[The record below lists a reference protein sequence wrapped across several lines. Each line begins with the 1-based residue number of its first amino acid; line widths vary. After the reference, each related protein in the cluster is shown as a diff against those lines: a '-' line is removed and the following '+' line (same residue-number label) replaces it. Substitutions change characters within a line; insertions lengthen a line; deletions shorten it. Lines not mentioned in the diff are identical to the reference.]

1 MRSRM
6 ASFIWKFVCLPK
18 VLLMGLVQRPRLL
31 VGLGVVALCALIWFA
46 GDLAGMQSPEIRLV
60 LIAGIVLAWVFF
72 LIFDHYRAQQGA
84 QLLEE
89 SLQQQ
94 GVEQVERVHGEEKD
108 NIEAVQLRFEKAIA
122 TLKQSK
128 LGKGYRGK
136 AALYALPWY
145 MIVGPSAS
153 GKSTALRESG
163 LQFPFL
169 GENQKG
175 VQGIGGT
182 RNCDWWFTTD
192 AVLLDTAGRYM
203 TEDEDREEWF
213 AFLDLLK
220 KARSKKPI
228 NGVMVA
234 IGINELLEATDQL
247 IEWHAK
253 TIRDR
258 VDELMTHLGMSFPV
272 YLMFTKCD
280 LLEGFGQFFG
290 ELGKSER
297 EQIWGCTLPRPT
309 KSSPAPHEAFE
320 QQYNQLIEGIV
331 ARRLDR
337 FSMTRGESKLSILGF
352 PLQLE
357 SCRPVL
363 TRFVEILFH
372 QNPYQQNPF
381 FRGFYLTSGTQ
392 EGHPIDRIMDSIRK
406 AAGLQAAA
414 VAEPD
419 SLEPKSYFIKNLFTD
434 VIFPDQSL
442 ASPSSRA
449 FRQRGLLR
457 VAVFGLAII
466 GVGLSLFGMG
476 SSYLGNTLMVQ
487 SIQDDS
493 VKLVQIRREHQDS
506 YDSPVFAKNLELLG
520 DLQSRLGHMQDY
532 REQGVPFRLK
542 GFYQADK
549 LFDPLK
555 TLYHRELSH
564 LILRPTQIGLESRLS
579 RFVNVGMAQEPVGTD
594 ENYYDLFKAYLMLSD
609 PEHLDSDFLAKQLQ
623 LLWKGGNPALF
634 APTGQTLP
642 PELQG
647 SLNRNLDFFSRY
659 LVRDYGISRNQDLV
673 RSVRSILQQT
683 PLQERLYQ
691 QTLHRASEG
700 LESYTLQSALE
711 GYQQPHLISDYHI
724 PGVFTKFGWTS
735 AFEKTLDEVL
745 GEYSKEYWVLGE
757 RSPVIENMQS
767 AVQDKYFGDYS
778 QHWFKF
784 LSSIHLRPN
793 KAQSEVL
800 SLFQGLTAPP
810 SPIAIVFEDVK
821 RNTTFQEKVVDQVGE
836 VASGLIEK
844 MKRKIFSDSA
854 SDLHDGS
861 SNQGNPVSKDFKS
874 FHRFLATPENPEGAQ
889 SGLEQY
895 LGELKR
901 VHAIMVG
908 MSSSE
913 GTMEDPIQMGQRIVQ
928 GEANDL
934 TKAVNTVDQLS
945 ANFDLQTQQ
954 SITPFLTE
962 PILLAMQ
969 SVIDQALQSLDRQWV
984 AEVFE
989 PCQKTIAPFYP
1000 FQASDREVAIGDV
1013 ASFFSP
1019 DQGKLWAFVNQ
1030 QLHPFIQE
1038 GDEEWT
1044 LKSWRGLSLP
1054 LSTETLKSLRYAKFF
1069 SSSLFLKGQGTPSV
1083 PFELYPY
1090 SDQGP
1095 SASLVSHI
1103 RFKVGDQEFI
1113 YDMGPTE
1120 WEEFIWPGP
1129 SGSAGSV
1136 LQVKVNGTWESR
1148 ERQGWWGLFRLLEDA
1163 QITPMSESLYR
1174 VNWSWDSQDSRPLRI
1189 QYDLRARRAQ
1199 NPFQPDFFSKFSCL
1213 AHLAERT

>member
-1 MRSRM
+1 MRSRL
-6 ASFIWKFVCLPK
+6 ASLLWKLVCLPK
-18 VLLMGLVQRPRLL
+18 VLLMGLVRRPRLL
-31 VGLGVVALCALIWFA
+31 VGIGLVSLCALIWFA
-46 GDLAGMQSPEIRLV
+46 GDLAGMQSPGIRLL
-60 LIAGIVLAWVFF
+60 LIAGILLAWVFF

-84 QLLEE
+84 QLIEE

-94 GVEQVERVHGEEKD
+94 GVEQVDRVHGEEKD
-108 NIEAVQLRFEKAIA
+108 RIEAVQLRFEKAIA

-145 MIVGPSAS
+145 MMVGPSAS

-175 VQGIGGT
+175 IQGIGGT

-220 KARSKKPI
+220 RARSKKPI

-258 VDELMTHLGMSFPV
+258 IDELMTHLGMSFPV

-280 LLEGFGQFFG
+280 LIAGFSPFFG
-290 ELGKSER
+290 ELEKSER
-297 EQIWGCTLPRPT
+297 EQIWGCTFPRRT
-309 KSSPAPHEAFE
+309 KSSPAPHEAFDQE
-320 QQYNQLIEGIV
+320 YKKLVEGIV
-331 ARRLDR
+331 ARRIDR
-337 FSMTRGESKLSILGF
+337 FSMTRGEDKLSILGF

-363 TRFVEILFH
+363 TRFVEVLFH
-372 QNPYQQNPF
+372 QNPYQENPF

-406 AAGLQAAA
+406 AAGLQEAS
-414 VAEPD
+414 VAEQNN
-419 SLEPKSYFIKNLFTD
+419 LEPKSYFIKKLFTD
-434 VIFPDQSL
+434 VIFPDQNL

-449 FRQRGLLR
+449 YRQRGMLR
-457 VAVFGLAII
+457 VAVFGLAIMS
-466 GVGLSLFGMG
+466 VGLSLFGMG
-476 SSYLGNTLMVQ
+476 SSYLGNKLMVQ

-506 YDSPVFAKNLELLG
+506 YDSPVFAHNLELLE
-520 DLQSRLGHMQDY
+520 DLQSRLGQIQDY
-532 REQGVPFRLK
+532 RDQGTPFRLK

-549 LFDPLK
+549 LFGPLK
-555 TLYHRELSH
+555 ALYHRELSH
-564 LILRPTQIGLESRLS
+564 LILQPTQVGLEARLS
-579 RFVNVGMAQEPVGTD
+579 RFVNVGISHESVGVD
-594 ENYYDLFKAYLMLSD
+594 ENSYDMFKAYLMLDD

-623 LLWKGGNPALF
+623 LLWKEGSPALF

-659 LVRDYGISRNQDLV
+659 LVRDFGISQNQDLL
-673 RSVRSILQQT
+673 RSMRSILKAT

-691 QTLHRASEG
+691 QTLQRASEG
-700 LESYTLQSALE
+700 LEAYTLQTALE
-711 GYQQPHLISDYHI
+711 GYQQPHLISDYRI

-735 AFEKTLDEVL
+735 AFEQTLDEVL
-745 GEYSKEYWVLGE
+745 DEYAKEYWVLGE
-757 RSPVIENMQS
+757 REPMNEQMQH
-767 AVQDKYFGDYS
+767 AVQTKYFGAYS
-778 QHWFKF
+778 QHWFQF
-784 LSSIHLRPN
+784 LSSIHLRTN
-793 KAQSEVL
+793 RAQSEVL
-800 SLFQGLTAPP
+800 SLYQGLTAPP
-810 SPIAIVFEDVK
+810 SPMTLVFDAVK
-821 RNTTFQEKVVDQVGE
+821 KNTTFQENIIAE
-836 VASGLIEK
+836 IAEESSGLIEK
-844 MKRKIFSDSA
+844 MKRKIFSDSDPDIPGL
-854 SDLHDGS
+854 STSRDHPID
-861 SNQGNPVSKDFKS
+861 KDFKAL
-874 FHRFLATPENPEGAQ
+874 HRFLTTPENPEGAQ
-889 SGLEQY
+889 SGLDQY
-895 LGELKR
+895 LAELKH
-901 VHAIMVG
+901 VQTIMVG
-908 MSSSE
+908 MSSFE
-913 GTMEDPIQMGQRIVQ
+913 GTMEDPVRMGQRIVQ

-934 TKAVNTVDQLS
+934 TKAVNTVDQLT

-954 SITPFLTE
+954 SLRPLLTE

-969 SVIDQALQSLDRQWV
+969 SVIDQALQSLDRHWV

-1000 FQASDREVAIGDV
+1000 FQASDTEVAIGDV

-1030 QLHPFIQE
+1030 QLQPFIQE

-1054 LSTETLKSLRYAKFF
+1054 LSTGTLESLRYAKFF
-1069 SSSLFLKGQGTPSV
+1069 SSSLFIKGQGTPSV

-1120 WEEFIWPGP
+1120 WEEFVWPGP
-1129 SGSAGSV
+1129 SGSAGSF
-1136 LQVKVNGTWESR
+1136 LQVKIDGRWESR
-1148 ERQGWWGLFRLLEDA
+1148 EEQGWWGLFRLLEDA
-1163 QITPMSESLYR
+1163 QITPMSETLHR
-1174 VNWSWDSQDSRPLRI
+1174 VIWAWDSTDSRPLRI

-1199 NPFQPDFFSKFSCL
+1199 NPFQANFFSKFSCL
-1213 AHLAERT
+1213 AHLSEAT

>member
-1 MRSRM
+1 MRNRI
-6 ASFIWKFVCLPK
+6 AGFLWKLVSLPK
-18 VLLMGLVQRPRLL
+18 VLLMGLIRRPRLL
-31 VGLGVVALCALIWFA
+31 VGLGIVSLCALIWFA
-46 GDLAGMQSPEIRLV
+46 GDLAGMQSPEIRLL
-60 LIAGIVLAWVFF
+60 LIAGIILAWVFF
-72 LIFDHYRAQQGA
+72 LVFDHYRAQQGA

-94 GVEQVERVHGEEKD
+94 GVEQFERFQGEEKD
-108 NIEAVQLRFEKAIA
+108 KIEAVQLRFEKAIA

-163 LQFPFL
+163 LQFPSL
-169 GENQKG
+169 GENPKG
-175 VQGIGGT
+175 VQGVGGT

-234 IGINELLEATDQL
+234 IGINVLLEATDQL

-258 VDELMTHLGMSFPV
+258 IDELMTHLGMSFPV

-280 LLEGFGQFFG
+280 LLEGFNQFFG
-290 ELGKSER
+290 ELEKSER
-297 EQIWGCTLPRPT
+297 EQIWGCTLPRRT
-309 KSSPAPHEAFE
+309 RSSPAAHETFALQF
-320 QQYNQLIEGIV
+320 NRLLEGIV

-337 FSMTRGESKLSILGF
+337 FSMSRGEAKLSILGF

-392 EGHPIDRIMDSIRK
+392 EGHPIDRIMDSIRQ
-406 AAGLQAAA
+406 AAGLEAAS
-414 VAEPD
+414 VSEP
-419 SLEPKSYFIKNLFTD
+419 SSVESKSYFIKNLFTD

-449 FRQRGLLR
+449 YRQRGLIR

-466 GVGLSLFGMG
+466 GVGLSLFAMG
-476 SSYLGNTLMVQ
+476 SSYLGNKLMVH

-493 VKLVQIRREHQDS
+493 VKLVQIRREHQGS
-506 YDSPVFAKNLELLG
+506 YDSPVFAQNLELLG
-520 DLQSRLGHMQDY
+520 DLQSRLGQIQDY
-532 REQGVPFRLK
+532 RDHGVPFRLK

-579 RFVNVGMAQEPVGTD
+579 RFVNVGVPQEPVGVND
-594 ENYYDLFKAYLMLSD
+594 NYYDMFKAYLMLGD
-609 PEHLDSDFLAKQLQ
+609 PEHLDSEFLAKQLKR
-623 LLWKGGNPALF
+623 LWKEGSPALF
-634 APTGQTLP
+634 AQPGQNLS
-642 PELQG
+642 PELQEN
-647 SLNRNLDFFSRY
+647 LNRNLDFFSRY
-659 LVRDYGISRNQDLV
+659 LVKDYGISRNQDLV
-673 RSVRSILQQT
+673 RSMRSILQQI
-683 PLQERLYQ
+683 PLKERLYQ
-691 QTLHRASEG
+691 QTLQRASEG
-700 LESYTLQSALE
+700 LGNYTLQAALE

-724 PGVFTKFGWTS
+724 PGVFTKSGWTD
-735 AFEKTLDEVL
+735 AFEKTLDQVL
-745 GEYSKEYWVLGE
+745 DEYAKEYWVLGE
-757 RSPVIENMQS
+757 QAPVNEQMQT
-767 AVQDKYFGDYS
+767 AVQAKYFGDYS
-778 QHWFKF
+778 QHWFQF
-784 LSSIHLRPN
+784 LASIHIRPN
-793 KAQSEVL
+793 RAQSEVL
-800 SLFQGLTAPP
+800 SLYQGLTAPP
-810 SPIAIVFEDVK
+810 SPIAIVFEDVQN
-821 RNTTFQEKVVDQVGE
+821 NTIFGDGVINQVGE
-836 VASGLIEK
+836 AATGLIEK
-844 MKRKIFSDSA
+844 MKRKIFSNSSPNISA
-854 SDLHDGS
+854 L
-861 SNQGNPVSKDFKS
+861 SNSQENPIAKDFKPL
-874 FHRFLATPENPEGAQ
+874 HRFLTTPDSPEGAQ
-889 SGLEQY
+889 SGLDQY
-895 LGELKR
+895 LAELKR
-901 VHAIMVG
+901 VQAIMVG
-908 MSSSE
+908 MSSAE
-913 GTMEDPIQMGQRIVQ
+913 GTMADPVQMGQRIVQ
-928 GEANDL
+928 GEANEL
-934 TKAVNTVDQLS
+934 TKAMNTVDQLS
-945 ANFDLQTQQ
+945 VNFDLKTRQ
-954 SITPFLTE
+954 SLTPLLTE

-969 SVIDQALQSLDRQWV
+969 SVIDQALQALDRQWV

-1000 FQASDREVAIGDV
+1000 FQASNTEVAIGDV
-1013 ASFFSP
+1013 AGFFSP

-1030 QLHPFIQE
+1030 QLRPFIQE
-1038 GDEEWT
+1038 GDEGWT

-1054 LSTETLKSLRYAKFF
+1054 LSTGALESLRYAKFF
-1069 SSSLFLKGQGTPSV
+1069 SSSLFLKGQGTPTV

-1095 SASLVSHI
+1095 SASLVSHT
-1103 RFKVGDQEFI
+1103 RFKVGEQEFT
-1113 YDMGPTE
+1113 YDMGPPE
-1120 WEEFIWPGP
+1120 WKELVWPGP
-1129 SGSAGSV
+1129 SGSAGSF
-1136 LQVKVNGTWESR
+1136 LQVKVDGTWESR
-1148 ERQGWWGLFRLLEDA
+1148 QKQGWWGLFRLLEDA
-1163 QITPMSESLYR
+1163 QVTPKSESLYR
-1174 VNWSWDSQDSRPLRI
+1174 VIWAWDATGGRPLRI
-1189 QYDLRARRAQ
+1189 QYDLRARRAE
-1199 NPFQPDFFSKFSCL
+1199 NPFPANFFSKFSCL
-1213 AHLAERT
+1213 AHLMEAP

>member
-1 MRSRM
+1 
-6 ASFIWKFVCLPK
+6 
-18 VLLMGLVQRPRLL
+18 MGLVRRPRLL
-31 VGLGVVALCALIWFA
+31 VGLGIVSLCALIWFA
-46 GDLAGMQSPEIRLV
+46 GDVAGMQNAGIRLL
-60 LIAGIVLAWVFF
+60 LITGIILAWAFF

-94 GVEQVERVHGEEKD
+94 GVAQESRFQGDEKD
-108 NIEAVQLRFEKAIA
+108 NIEAVRLRFEKAIA

-175 VQGIGGT
+175 VQGVGGT

-213 AFLDLLK
+213 GFLDLLK

-228 NGVMVA
+228 NGVIVA

-258 VDELMTHLGMSFPV
+258 IDELMTHLGMSFPV

-290 ELGKSER
+290 ELEKSER
-297 EQIWGCTLPRPT
+297 EQIWGCTLPRRT
-309 KSSPAPHEAFE
+309 KSSPAPHELFD
-320 QQYNQLIEGIV
+320 QQYHQLIEGIV

-337 FSMTRGESKLSILGF
+337 FSMTRGEAKLSILGF

-381 FRGFYLTSGTQ
+381 IRGFYLTSGTQ
-392 EGHPIDRIMDSIRK
+392 EGHPIDRIMDSVRK
-406 AAGLQAAA
+406 AAGIAE
-414 VAEPD
+414 VAIEEQH

-434 VIFPDQSL
+434 VIFPDQGL
-442 ASPSSRA
+442 ASPSTRA
-449 FRQRGLLR
+449 YRQRGLLR

-476 SSYLGNTLMVQ
+476 SSYLGNKLMVQ

-493 VKLVQIRREHQDS
+493 VKLVQIRRGHQDS
-506 YDSPVFAKNLELLG
+506 YESPVFAQNVELLG
-520 DLQSRLGHMQDY
+520 DLQSRLGQIQEY
-532 REQGVPFRLK
+532 RDQGVPFRLK
-542 GFYQADK
+542 GFYQSDK

-579 RFVNVGMAQEPVGTD
+579 RFVNVGSQAQGGVT
-594 ENYYDLFKAYLMLSD
+594 ENRYDMFKAYLMLSD

-623 LLWKGGNPALF
+623 QLWKEGSPALF
-634 APTGQTLP
+634 AQSGKTLP
-642 PELQG
+642 PDLQK
-647 SLNRNLDFFSRY
+647 SLHQNLDFFSRY
-659 LVRDYGISRNQDLV
+659 LVMDYGISRNQDLV
-673 RSVRSILQQT
+673 RSMRSILQQT
-683 PLQERLYQ
+683 PLKERLYQ
-691 QTLHRASEG
+691 QTLQRASEG
-700 LESYTLQSALE
+700 MENYTLQSALE
-711 GYQQPHLISDYHI
+711 GYQQAHLISDYQI
-724 PGVFTKFGWTS
+724 PGVFTKSGWTS
-735 AFEKTLDEVL
+735 AFEQSLETVLDE
-745 GEYSKEYWVLGE
+745 YAKEYWVLGE
-757 RSPVIENMQS
+757 RDPVNEQMQA
-767 AVQDKYFGDYS
+767 AVQAKYFGDYS
-778 QHWFKF
+778 QHWFEF
-784 LSSIHLRPN
+784 LASIHIRPN
-793 KAQSEVL
+793 RAQSEVL
-800 SLFQGLTAPP
+800 SLYQGLTAPP
-810 SPIAIVFEDVK
+810 SPIAMVFEDVK
-821 RNTTFQEKVVDQVGE
+821 RNTNFEGDMINQIAEG
-836 VASGLIEK
+836 SPGLIEK
-844 MKRKIFSDSA
+844 MKRKIFSDTV
-854 SDLHDGS
+854 SDMPNVLTS
-861 SNQGNPVSKDFKS
+861 RGNPVEKDFKTL
-874 FHRFLATPENPEGAQ
+874 HRFLTTPDNSEGAQ
-889 SGLEQY
+889 SGLDQY
-895 LGELKR
+895 LAELKR
-901 VHAIMVG
+901 VQAIMVG

-913 GTMEDPIQMGQRIVQ
+913 GTMEDPVQLAQRIVQ
-928 GEANDL
+928 GEANEL
-934 TKAVNTVDQLS
+934 TKAVNTMDQLS
-945 ANFDLQTQQ
+945 ANFDLQTKQ
-954 SITPFLTE
+954 SITPLLTE

-969 SVIDQALQSLDRQWV
+969 SVIDQALQILDRRWV
-984 AEVFE
+984 TDVFE

-1000 FQASDREVAIGDV
+1000 FQASDTEVAIGDV

-1019 DQGKLWAFVNQ
+1019 DEGKLWAFVNQ
-1030 QLHPFIQE
+1030 QLRPFIQE
-1038 GDEEWT
+1038 GDEGWA

-1054 LSTETLKSLRYAKFF
+1054 LSNGTLESLRYAQYF
-1069 SSSLFLKGQGTPSV
+1069 SSSLFLKGQNTPSV

-1095 SASLVSHI
+1095 SASLVSHT
-1103 RFKVGDQEFI
+1103 RFKVGEQEFS
-1113 YDMGPTE
+1113 YDMGPPE
-1120 WEEFIWPGP
+1120 WKEFVWPGP

-1136 LQVKVNGTWESR
+1136 LQVKVNGKWESR
-1148 ERQGWWGLFRLLEDA
+1148 EEQGWWGLFRLLENA
-1163 QITPMSESLYR
+1163 QISQKSESLYR
-1174 VNWSWDSQDSRPLRI
+1174 VIWAWDSSESKPLRI

-1199 NPFQPDFFSKFSCL
+1199 NPFQTNFFSQFSCF
-1213 AHLAERT
+1213 AHLAETT

>member
-1 MRSRM
+1 MRSRIV
-6 ASFIWKFVCLPK
+6 SFLWKFVSLPK
-18 VLLMGLVQRPRLL
+18 VLLLGVVRRPRLL
-31 VGLGVVALCALIWFA
+31 VGLGILSLCALIWFA
-46 GDLAGMQSPEIRLV
+46 GDLAGMQSPEIRLL
-60 LIAGIVLAWVFF
+60 LIAGIILAWIFF

-84 QLLEE
+84 QLLED

-94 GVEQVERVHGEEKD
+94 GIEQAEHFNEEDKD
-108 NIEAVQLRFEKAIA
+108 KIEEVQLRFEKAIA

-213 AFLDLLK
+213 AFLDMLK
-220 KARSKKPI
+220 KARNKKPI

-234 IGINELLEATDQL
+234 IGINELLEGTDQL

-258 VDELMTHLGMSFPV
+258 IDELMTHLGMSFPV

-280 LLEGFGQFFG
+280 LLEGFSQFFG
-290 ELGKSER
+290 ELEKSER
-297 EQIWGCTLPRPT
+297 EQIWGCTLSRRT
-309 KSSPAPHEAFE
+309 KSSPAPHEMFD
-320 QQYNQLIEGIV
+320 QQYKQLIEGIV

-337 FSMTRGESKLSILGF
+337 FSMTRGAAKLSILGF

-392 EGHPIDRIMDSIRK
+392 EGHPIDRIMDSVRK
-406 AAGLQAAA
+406 AAGIQEAS
-414 VAEPD
+414 VAEPH
-419 SLEPKSYFIKNLFTD
+419 SLEGKSYFIKNLFTD

-449 FRQRGLLR
+449 FHHRGLIR

-466 GVGLSLFGMG
+466 GVGLGLFGMG
-476 SSYLGNTLMVQ
+476 SSYLGNKLMVQ

-506 YDSPVFAKNLELLG
+506 YDSPVFAHNLELLG
-520 DLQSRLGHMQDY
+520 DLQSRLGQIQDY
-532 REQGVPFRLK
+532 RDEGVPLRLK
-542 GFYQADK
+542 GFYQSDK

-564 LILRPTQIGLESRLS
+564 LILRPTQIGLEARLS
-579 RFVNVGMAQEPVGTD
+579 RFVNVGMSQEQVGNS
-594 ENYYDLFKAYLMLSD
+594 ENFYDMFKAYLMLGD
-609 PEHLDSDFLAKQLQ
+609 PEHLDGEFLAKQLQ
-623 LLWKGGNPALF
+623 LLWKKGSPSLF
-634 APTGQTLP
+634 AQPNKTLP
-642 PELQG
+642 SDLQE
-647 SLNRNLDFFSRY
+647 SLNRNLDFFSRH
-659 LVRDYGISRNQDLV
+659 LVRDFGISRNQDLV
-673 RSVRSILQQT
+673 RTMRAILQQI
-683 PLQERLYQ
+683 PLKERLYK
-691 QTLHRASEG
+691 QTLQRASEG
-700 LESYTLQSALE
+700 LENYTLQSALV
-711 GYQQPHLISDYHI
+711 GYQQPHLISDYQI
-724 PGVFTKFGWTS
+724 PGVFTKSGWTT
-735 AFEKTLDEVL
+735 AFEPNLDAVL
-745 GEYSKEYWVLGE
+745 EEYAKEFWVLGE
-757 RSPVIENMQS
+757 RDPINEQMQT
-767 AVQDKYFGDYS
+767 AVQAKYFGDYS
-778 QHWFKF
+778 QHWFKY
-784 LSSIHLRPN
+784 LASIHIRPN
-793 KAQSEVL
+793 RAQSQVL
-800 SLFQGLTAPP
+800 SLYQGLTAPP

-821 RNTTFQEKVVDQVGE
+821 RNTIFEESGINQIAEE
-836 VASGLIEK
+836 SSGLIEK
-844 MKRKIFSDSA
+844 MKKKIFSDTPSDVPELLA
-854 SDLHDGS
+854 SGD
-861 SNQGNPVSKDFKS
+861 NPVAKDFKPL
-874 FHRFLATPENPEGAQ
+874 HRFLTAPENPEGAR
-889 SGLEQY
+889 SGLDQY
-895 LGELKR
+895 LSELKR
-901 VHAIMVG
+901 VHTIMVG

-913 GTMEDPIQMGQRIVQ
+913 GTIGDPVQMGQQIVK
-928 GEANDL
+928 GEANEL

-954 SITPFLTE
+954 SLTPLLTE

-969 SVIDQALQSLDRQWV
+969 SVIDQALQILDRRWV

-1000 FQASDREVAIGDV
+1000 FQSSDTEVAIGDV
-1013 ASFFSP
+1013 ANFFSP

-1030 QLHPFIQE
+1030 QLSPFILERDE
-1038 GDEEWT
+1038 GWT
-1044 LKSWRGLSLP
+1044 VKKWRGLSLP
-1054 LSTETLKSLRYAKFF
+1054 LSTGTLESLRYAKFF

-1090 SDQGP
+1090 TDQGP
-1095 SASLVSHI
+1095 SASLVSHT
-1103 RFKVGDQEFI
+1103 RFKLGEQELI
-1113 YDMGPTE
+1113 YAMGPPE
-1120 WEEFIWPGP
+1120 WKELAWPGP
-1129 SGSAGSV
+1129 SGSAGSL
-1136 LQVKVNGTWESR
+1136 LQVKVNGSWDSR
-1148 ERQGWWGLFRLLEDA
+1148 EEQGWWGLFRLLEDA
-1163 QITPMSESLYR
+1163 QITAVSESLYR
-1174 VNWSWDSQDSRPLRI
+1174 VIWAWDSADSRPLRI
-1189 QYDLRARRAQ
+1189 QYDLRAHRAQ
-1199 NPFQPDFFSKFSCL
+1199 NPFQENFFSQFSCL
-1213 AHLAERT
+1213 AHLVEAT